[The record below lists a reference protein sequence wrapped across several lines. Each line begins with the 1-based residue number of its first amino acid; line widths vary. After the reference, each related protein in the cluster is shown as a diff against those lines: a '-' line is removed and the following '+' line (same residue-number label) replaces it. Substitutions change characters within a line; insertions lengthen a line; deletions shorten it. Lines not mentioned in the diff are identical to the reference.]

1 MDQKLTEQ
9 PSEVTTRPETA
20 QNNKF
25 QDLAELDA
33 KIPKN
38 MMMTYQGKPYVLKSG
53 LEFKASQVFG
63 IGKYSLTTEIVERTE
78 ERIVVKASLLTPSRE
93 IFINYG
99 EVNKFNTNKL
109 MFNNALHL
117 AVTRAECRVLR
128 MATACGYVS
137 FEEIEGQDS
146 VKEIPVSETDNKPA
160 TDAQKQTIETLKG
173 EVKKDMNQAEAKAEI
188 ARLL

>member
-1 MDQKLTEQ
+1 
-9 PSEVTTRPETA
+9 
-20 QNNKF
+20 
-25 QDLAELDA
+25 
-33 KIPKN
+33 
-38 MMMTYQGKPYVLKSG
+38 
-53 LEFKASQVFG
+53 
-63 IGKYSLTTEIVERTE
+63 
-78 ERIVVKASLLTPSRE
+78 
-93 IFINYG
+93 
-99 EVNKFNTNKL
+99 